1 MVERAWSAPTLGS
14 LWLVRHAES
23 EGNVADLAAQDAGK
37 DRLELTARDP
47 DVELSHT
54 GREQARALGEA
65 WRDQPADVVPEIVIS
80 SPYRRALATAEIA
93 VSGAGWHLEVR
104 RDERLRE
111 RDLGLLDG
119 WTRSGIERRYPEEA
133 ERRAWLGKF
142 YYRPPGGESWADV
155 AGRVRAV
162 LDAVQ
167 QRYAGARLMVVS
179 HQAVL
184 MVFRYVLEELDE
196 AAVLRLDE
204 SERLANTSVV
214 RYRFEGGAAHLEAAG
229 DTSHLDRGDAPRTE
243 EPDAASVPQ

>member
-1 MVERAWSAPTLGS
+1 MADPGTSLSLRS

-23 EGNVADLAAQDAGK
+23 EGNVADLAAQDAGD
-37 DRLELTARDP
+37 DRLRLTARDP
-47 DVELSHT
+47 DVELSRT
-54 GREQARALGEA
+54 GREQADALGESWHDLA
-65 WRDQPADVVPEIVIS
+65 AAVRPDLVLS

-93 VSGAGWHLEVR
+93 VASAGWRVDVR

-119 WTRSGIERRYPEEA
+119 WTKGGIERKFPEEA

-162 LDAVQ
+162 LDAIQ
-167 QRYAGARLMVVS
+167 QRYAGARLVVVS

-184 MVFRYVLEELDE
+184 MLFRYVLEELDE
-196 AAVLRLDE
+196 AAVLELDATQQ
-204 SERLANTSVV
+204 LANTGLI
-214 RYRFEGGAAHLEAAG
+214 RYRFTDGTAHLEGAG
-229 DTSHLDRGDAPRTE
+229 DTTHLDRRDARRTE
-243 EPDAASVPQ
+243 EPDAAPVPE